1 MMRVSANTQQ
11 HRLTASLC
19 LLSLVII
26 LLSLANP
33 VHGQT
38 PTDSPLPTKTPT
50 PIPEQA
56 STTPAFPTTFE
67 PFTQADLSILTGNV
81 QRPNGIVWHNGNLY
95 ASCTGDMTVYEIND
109 TTGATLTYI
118 WGIRNAH
125 TLYAEDDEAGE
136 LALWIPDFQSNTLT
150 RVTRQGVETI
160 SGDFAGPWG
169 ISYLDDESFLITN
182 LLGDTLE
189 RVTRDGERTVVVGD
203 LAAPTGVTHDD
214 RYIYVANNGSTRR
227 AIEWYAL
234 DPEGEGDDD
243 SSPALVTGIQ
253 NTTGIVLGADG
264 RLYFAC
270 SLGTRGVV
278 GRVDP
283 EQCRLNGGCSND
295 QVEVVLY
302 TELAAPL
309 AGLTLSPDM
318 KLYVHTMFSPDIYW
332 VQLED

>member
-1 MMRVSANTQQ
+1 
-11 HRLTASLC
+11 
-19 LLSLVII
+19 
-26 LLSLANP
+26 
-33 VHGQT
+33 
-38 PTDSPLPTKTPT
+38 
-50 PIPEQA
+50 
-56 STTPAFPTTFE
+56 
-67 PFTQADLSILTGNV
+67 
-81 QRPNGIVWHNGNLY
+81 
-95 ASCTGDMTVYEIND
+95 MTVYEIND

-234 DPEGEGDDD
+234 DPEGEGDND

-264 RLYFAC
+264 RLYFAY